1 MEATRGNLEASTTT
15 TTMHT
20 LPTSPAVAEDLR
32 RLDRPQAARFTAPTL
47 TGGHLAA
54 RLLLARP
61 GFSRTHRLTSRGV
74 AVSRRGFDHG
84 WIGLVLLTLALL
96 LVGPSAP
103 LQADAMDEWTPLAV
117 ADTVMKTPTD
127 LTYANGAFWATG
139 TTGRVQYST
148 DRTTWHIVQTP
159 AAGTLRSIIF
169 ANGRY
174 VAVGDKL
181 TILSSPTGTG
191 DWTMHTNDPASTRN
205 YQQVIYAD
213 GKFVAVGGRGQAA
226 YSTNGTDWT
235 PVTMAN
241 VEMYCTGVAW
251 GNGVFVAAG
260 ELDGYYCIAT
270 SPDAVTWTRRYV
282 SVGYGYKAVGFFNGL
297 FIAGAVSELATSPDG
312 VTWTRLTVP
321 FQYINMTI
329 QGIRVLN
336 GRVFAYGNSG
346 LVMSS
351 TDGTD
356 WTTHTTGMTYNIISL
371 GYDNDRL
378 LLFRSGIV
386 SSGNG
391 PAQSAYWPPVDGGD
405 GDTGGGPADPSTA
418 YIANISTR
426 AWVGSGDSVLIS
438 GFVIQGN
445 TSKQILVRAVGPT
458 LANYGVAGAL
468 ADPQLRVLNNSGA
481 ELATNNDWGTFA
493 DQAALT
499 QATSAVGAFGLAA
512 GSKDAALLVTLQ
524 PGMYTTQIS
533 GVNASTGIALVEVYD
548 VTGGAGARLINI
560 SSRGYV
566 GSGANIAIP
575 GFVVSGTSPRTLLI
589 RGIGPRLANY
599 GVSNVLTDPN
609 ITLVGANQTVIA
621 QNDNWGAVADP
632 AALTAAMAS
641 VGAFSL
647 TAGSADAAML
657 VTVPPGM
664 YTVLVAG
671 ANNSTGNALVEV
683 YEVP

>member
-1 MEATRGNLEASTTT
+1 MLEASTTP

-20 LPTSPAVAEDLR
+20 LPSSPLVAEPIR
-32 RLDRPQAARFTAPTL
+32 PLDRRQVVRFTAPAL
-47 TGGHLAA
+47 PVSRLAA

-61 GFSRTHRLTSRGV
+61 TGASAPRRSGHGV

-96 LVGPSAP
+96 LIGPRASLIAE
-103 LQADAMDEWTPLAV
+103 AMDDWTPLAV

-139 TTGRVQYST
+139 TTGRVQYSE

-169 ANGRY
+169 AQGRY

-181 TILSSPTGTG
+181 TILSSTTGTG
-191 DWTMHTNDPASTRN
+191 DWTVHTTDAASTRS
-205 YQQVIYAD
+205 YKQVIYAD

-235 PVTMAN
+235 PVTMPD
-241 VEMYCTGVAW
+241 VDMYCTGVAW
-251 GNGVFVAAG
+251 GNGLFVAAG

-297 FIAGAVSELATSPDG
+297 FIAGNVSELATSPDG

-321 FQYINMTI
+321 FQYANMTI
-329 QGIRVLN
+329 RGIRVLN
-336 GRVFAYGNSG
+336 GRVFTFGNSG

-351 TDGTD
+351 VDGSE
-356 WTTHTTGMTYNIISL
+356 WVTHTTGTTYHIVSL

-386 SSGNG
+386 TSGNG
-391 PAQSAYWPPVDGGD
+391 PAQSAYWPPVDGG
-405 GDTGGGPADPSTA
+405 TGGGNNGGTGEEPDEPC
-418 YIANISTR
+418 IANISTR
-426 AWVGSGDSVLIS
+426 AWVGSGDSLLIS
-438 GFVIQGN
+438 GFVIQGSA
-445 TSKQILVRAVGPT
+445 SKQVLVRAVGPT
-458 LANYGVAGAL
+458 LANYGVTGTL
-468 ADPQLRVLNNSGA
+468 ADPQLRVLSQNGT
-481 ELATNNDWGTFA
+481 ELAGNNDWGTFA
-493 DQAALT
+493 DQPALAQAA
-499 QATSAVGAFGLAA
+499 SAVGAFGLGA
-512 GSKDAALLVTLQ
+512 GSKDAALLITLE
-524 PGMYTTQIS
+524 PGLYTAQIS
-533 GVNASTGIALVEVYD
+533 GVGASTGIALVEVYD
-548 VTGGAGARLINI
+548 VSGGAASKLINI

-566 GSGANIAIP
+566 GSGANVAIP
-575 GFVVSGTSPRTLLI
+575 GFVVSGSGSRTLLI

-599 GVSNVLTDPN
+599 GVSNVLADPN
-609 ITLVGANQTVIA
+609 ITLVGANQTVLA

-632 AALTAAMAS
+632 AALAAAMAS

-664 YTVLVAG
+664 YTVVVAG

-683 YEVP
+683 YELP